1 MGAHDLGREKEIA
14 AVNIGSKPCLDLMPN
29 AQTWGH
35 GHDLWSNE
43 VRPRWHIK
51 VQPPPA
57 GGSLGCSLRW
67 SIGAVILFST
77 VRVPS
82 SAAHRFRTLALD
94 VKSAFSRFDDASV
107 FNQTLLSTVGAA
119 RT

>member
-1 MGAHDLGREKEIA
+1 M
-14 AVNIGSKPCLDLMPN
+14 
-29 AQTWGH
+29 
-35 GHDLWSNE
+35 
-43 VRPRWHIK
+43 
-51 VQPPPA
+51 QPP
-57 GGSLGCSLRW
+57 LKF
-67 SIGAVILFST
+67 AVILFST

-82 SAAHRFRTLALD
+82 SAADRFRTLALD